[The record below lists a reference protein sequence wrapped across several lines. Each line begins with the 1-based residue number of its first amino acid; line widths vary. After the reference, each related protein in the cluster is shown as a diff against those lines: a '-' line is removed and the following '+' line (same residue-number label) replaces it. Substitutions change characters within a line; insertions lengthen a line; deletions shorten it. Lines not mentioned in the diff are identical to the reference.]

1 MQQAYR
7 LIEEI
12 EKIQRDLERLKA
24 QVLAH
29 LPPPRGGA
37 NNQHAHPPAGRA
49 DH

>member
-12 EKIQRDLERLKA
+12 EKIMRDLERLKA
-24 QVLAH
+24 QVQAH
-29 LPPPRGGA
+29 IPTPRGGA
-37 NNQHAHPPAGRA
+37 NNQHAHSPAGLA